1 MFSWIS
7 KDEARKKT
15 QDVYDS
21 VAVGLR
27 DVYKSR
33 LLPLEK
39 E

>member
-1 MFSWIS
+1 M
-7 KDEARKKT
+7 KQDADRKKT

-27 DVYKSR
+27 DVYKSK
-33 LLPLEK
+33 LYPLEK

>member
-7 KDEARKKT
+7 KDESRKKT

-21 VAVGLR
+21 VAMGLR
-27 DVYKSR
+27 DVYKSK
-33 LLPLEK
+33 LFPLEK

>member
-1 MFSWIS
+1 MFSWI
-7 KDEARKKT
+7 KQDESRKKT

-33 LLPLEK
+33 LYPLEK